1 MCDTMTY
8 IENPKYNGFFFS
20 ELISISEIVDTILC
34 NNEIMQEKGSFFFIW
49 IKNLFVDVDFN
60 SNDILNGSSRS
71 LSDYNAKK
79 KQ

>member
-34 NNEIMQEKGSFFFIW
+34 NNEIMQEKGSFFFI
-49 IKNLFVDVDFN
+49 
-60 SNDILNGSSRS
+60 
-71 LSDYNAKK
+71 
-79 KQ
+79 